1 MKKKSTTTE
10 IQGFK
15 GYDKNFKC
23 RDMQYEIGKD
33 YETKEKPVRCTE
45 HGYHFCTNPFDVFGY
60 YPPSQSRFGE
70 VTGSGDVSA
79 DESDTKVAVSK
90 IHIGSDTKVAVSK
103 IHIGSD
109 TKVAVS
115 KIHIGSD
122 TKVAVS
128 KIHIGAE
135 ISLHDFITK
144 GTRFIFEKTTLTKE
158 KTNTEPKLQAS
169 NSGDSGAASNSGDR
183 GAASNSGDRGAA
195 SNSGDSGAASNSG
208 YRGAA
213 SNSGYRGAASNSG
226 DSGAASNSGDRGAAS
241 NSGDSGA
248 AFSVGY
254 NSSSETTGEKSIAC
268 AVGINNK
275 AKGDLGC
282 WLVLSEYKE
291 GNNYTWHLKYVKSV
305 LVDGKKI
312 KANTFY
318 YLINGKFLKA

>member
-23 RDMQYEIGKD
+23 RDMQYKIGKD
-33 YETKEKPVRCTE
+33 YETKEKPVRCTK

-90 IHIGSDTKVAVSK
+90 IHIG
-103 IHIGSD
+103 
-109 TKVAVS
+109 
-115 KIHIGSD
+115 
-122 TKVAVS
+122 
-128 KIHIGAE
+128 AE

-144 GTRFIFEKTTLTKE
+144 GIKFIFEKTTLTKE
-158 KTNTEPKLQAS
+158 KTNTESKLQAS
-169 NSGDSGAASNSGDR
+169 NSGYSGAASNSG
-183 GAASNSGDRGAA
+183 N
-195 SNSGDSGAASNSG
+195 SGAASNSG
-208 YRGAA
+208 
-213 SNSGYRGAASNSG
+213 N
-226 DSGAASNSGDRGAAS
+226 
-241 NSGDSGA
+241 SGA

-254 NSSSETTGEKSIAC
+254 NSSSETTGEESIAC

-318 YLINGKFLKA
+318 YLINGKFVKA

>member
-33 YETKEKPVRCTE
+33 YETKEKPVRCTK

-79 DESDTKVAVSK
+79 DE
-90 IHIGSDTKVAVSK
+90 
-103 IHIGSD
+103 
-109 TKVAVS
+109 
-115 KIHIGSD
+115 SD

-169 NSGDSGAASNSGDR
+169 NSGDSGAASNSGYR
-183 GAASNSGDRGAA
+183 
-195 SNSGDSGAASNSG
+195 GAASNSG

-226 DSGAASNSGDRGAAS
+226 DSGAASNSGD
-241 NSGDSGA
+241 SGA

-254 NSSSETTGEKSIAC
+254 NSSSETTGEESIAC

-318 YLINGKFLKA
+318 YLINGKFVKA

>member
-23 RDMQYEIGKD
+23 RDMQYKIGKD

-90 IHIGSDTKVAVSK
+90 IHIG
-103 IHIGSD
+103 
-109 TKVAVS
+109 
-115 KIHIGSD
+115 
-122 TKVAVS
+122 
-128 KIHIGAE
+128 AE

-144 GTRFIFEKTTLTKE
+144 GIKFIFEKTTPTKE
-158 KTNTEPKLQAS
+158 KTNTEPKLQ
-169 NSGDSGAASNSGDR
+169 
-183 GAASNSGDRGAA
+183 
-195 SNSGDSGAASNSG
+195 
-208 YRGAA
+208 
-213 SNSGYRGAASNSG
+213 
-226 DSGAASNSGDRGAAS
+226 AS

-254 NSSSETTGEKSIAC
+254 NSSSETTGEESIAC

-318 YLINGKFLKA
+318 YLINGKFVKA

>member
-1 MKKKSTTTE
+1 MKKQSTTTE

-60 YPPSQSRFGE
+60 YPPSQSIFGE

-90 IHIGSDTKVAVSK
+90 IHIG
-103 IHIGSD
+103 
-109 TKVAVS
+109 
-115 KIHIGSD
+115 
-122 TKVAVS
+122 
-128 KIHIGAE
+128 AE
-135 ISLHDFITK
+135 TSLHDFITK
-144 GTRFIFEKTTLTKE
+144 GIKLIFEKTTLTKE

-169 NSGDSGAASNSGDR
+169 NSGNR
-183 GAASNSGDRGAA
+183 
-195 SNSGDSGAASNSG
+195 
-208 YRGAA
+208 
-213 SNSGYRGAASNSG
+213 
-226 DSGAASNSGDRGAAS
+226 
-241 NSGDSGA
+241 GA

-254 NSSSETTGEKSIAC
+254 NSSSETTGEESIAC

-318 YLINGKFLKA
+318 YLINGKFVKA

>member
-33 YETKEKPVRCTE
+33 YETKEKPVRCTK

-90 IHIGSDTKVAVSK
+90 IHIG
-103 IHIGSD
+103 
-109 TKVAVS
+109 
-115 KIHIGSD
+115 
-122 TKVAVS
+122 
-128 KIHIGAE
+128 AE

-144 GTRFIFEKTTLTKE
+144 GIKFIFEKTTLTKE

-195 SNSGDSGAASNSG
+195 
-208 YRGAA
+208 
-213 SNSGYRGAASNSG
+213 
-226 DSGAASNSGDRGAAS
+226 
-241 NSGDSGA
+241 
-248 AFSVGY
+248 FSVGY
-254 NSSSETTGEKSIAC
+254 NSSSETTGEESIAC

>member
-33 YETKEKPVRCTE
+33 YETKEKPVRCTK

-90 IHIGSDTKVAVSK
+90 IHIG
-103 IHIGSD
+103 
-109 TKVAVS
+109 
-115 KIHIGSD
+115 
-122 TKVAVS
+122 
-128 KIHIGAE
+128 AE

-144 GTRFIFEKTTLTKE
+144 GIKFIFEKTTLTKE
-158 KTNTEPKLQAS
+158 KTNTESKLQAS
-169 NSGDSGAASNSGDR
+169 NSG
-183 GAASNSGDRGAA
+183 
-195 SNSGDSGAASNSG
+195 
-208 YRGAA
+208 Y
-213 SNSGYRGAASNSG
+213 
-226 DSGAASNSGDRGAAS
+226 
-241 NSGDSGA
+241 SGA

-254 NSSSETTGEKSIAC
+254 NSSSETTGEESIAC

-318 YLINGKFLKA
+318 YLINGKFVKA

>member
-33 YETKEKPVRCTE
+33 YETKEKPVRCTK

-90 IHIGSDTKVAVSK
+90 IHIG
-103 IHIGSD
+103 
-109 TKVAVS
+109 
-115 KIHIGSD
+115 
-122 TKVAVS
+122 
-128 KIHIGAE
+128 AE

-144 GTRFIFEKTTLTKE
+144 GTKFIFEKTTLTKE

-169 NSGDSGAASNSGDR
+169 NSGDSGAA
-183 GAASNSGDRGAA
+183 
-195 SNSGDSGAASNSG
+195 
-208 YRGAA
+208 
-213 SNSGYRGAASNSG
+213 
-226 DSGAASNSGDRGAAS
+226 
-241 NSGDSGA
+241 
-248 AFSVGY
+248 FSVGY
-254 NSSSETTGEKSIAC
+254 NSSSETTGEESIAC

-318 YLINGKFLKA
+318 YLINGKFVKA

>member
-33 YETKEKPVRCTE
+33 YETKEKPVRCTK

-90 IHIGSDTKVAVSK
+90 IHIG
-103 IHIGSD
+103 
-109 TKVAVS
+109 
-115 KIHIGSD
+115 
-122 TKVAVS
+122 
-128 KIHIGAE
+128 AE

-144 GTRFIFEKTTLTKE
+144 GIKFIFEKTTLTKE
-158 KTNTEPKLQAS
+158 KTNTESKLQAS
-169 NSGDSGAASNSGDR
+169 NSGDSGAASNSGNR
-183 GAASNSGDRGAA
+183 GAASNSG
-195 SNSGDSGAASNSG
+195 N
-208 YRGAA
+208 
-213 SNSGYRGAASNSG
+213 RGAASNSG
-226 DSGAASNSGDRGAAS
+226 DSGAASNSGDSGAASNSGNSGAASNSGNRGAAS
-241 NSGDSGA
+241 NSGYRGA

-254 NSSSETTGEKSIAC
+254 NSSSETTGEESIAC

-318 YLINGKFLKA
+318 YLINGKFVKA

>member
-1 MKKKSTTTE
+1 MKKQSTTTE

-60 YPPSQSRFGE
+60 YPPSQSIFGE

-79 DESDTKVAVSK
+79 DV
-90 IHIGSDTKVAVSK
+90 
-103 IHIGSD
+103 
-109 TKVAVS
+109 
-115 KIHIGSD
+115 SD

-144 GTRFIFEKTTLTKE
+144 GIKLIFEKTTLTKE
-158 KTNTEPKLQAS
+158 KTNTESKLQ
-169 NSGDSGAASNSGDR
+169 
-183 GAASNSGDRGAA
+183 
-195 SNSGDSGAASNSG
+195 
-208 YRGAA
+208 A

-226 DSGAASNSGDRGAAS
+226 DSSAASNSG
-241 NSGDSGA
+241 NSGA

-254 NSSSETTGEKSIAC
+254 NSSSETTGEESIAC

-282 WLVLSEYKE
+282 WLILSEYKKDS
-291 GNNYTWHLKYVKSV
+291 NRNWHLKSVKSV
-305 LVDGKKI
+305 LVDDKKI

-318 YLINGKFLKA
+318 YLINGKFVKA

>member
-1 MKKKSTTTE
+1 
-10 IQGFK
+10 
-15 GYDKNFKC
+15 
-23 RDMQYEIGKD
+23 MQYEIGKD

-60 YPPSQSRFGE
+60 YPPSQSIFGE

-79 DESDTKVAVSK
+79 DV
-90 IHIGSDTKVAVSK
+90 
-103 IHIGSD
+103 
-109 TKVAVS
+109 
-115 KIHIGSD
+115 SD

-144 GTRFIFEKTTLTKE
+144 GIKLIFEKTTLTKE
-158 KTNTEPKLQAS
+158 KTNTESKLQAS
-169 NSGDSGAASNSGDR
+169 NSGYR
-183 GAASNSGDRGAA
+183 GAASNSGD
-195 SNSGDSGAASNSG
+195 NGAASNSG

-213 SNSGYRGAASNSG
+213 SNSGYSSAASNSG
-226 DSGAASNSGDRGAAS
+226 Y
-241 NSGDSGA
+241 SGA

-254 NSSSETTGEKSIAC
+254 NSSSETTGEESIAC

-282 WLVLSEYKE
+282 WLILSEYKKDS
-291 GNNYTWHLKYVKSV
+291 NRNWHLKSVKSV
-305 LVDGKKI
+305 LVDDKKI

-318 YLINGKFLKA
+318 YLINGKFVKA

>member
-33 YETKEKPVRCTE
+33 YETKEKPVRCTK

-90 IHIGSDTKVAVSK
+90 IHIG
-103 IHIGSD
+103 
-109 TKVAVS
+109 
-115 KIHIGSD
+115 
-122 TKVAVS
+122 
-128 KIHIGAE
+128 AE

-144 GTRFIFEKTTLTKE
+144 GIKFIFEKTTLTKE

-183 GAASNSGDRGAA
+183 GAA
-195 SNSGDSGAASNSG
+195 
-208 YRGAA
+208 
-213 SNSGYRGAASNSG
+213 
-226 DSGAASNSGDRGAAS
+226 
-241 NSGDSGA
+241 
-248 AFSVGY
+248 FSVGY
-254 NSSSETTGEKSIAC
+254 NSSSETTGEESIAC

-318 YLINGKFLKA
+318 YLINGKFVKA